1 MKVYFLERKQ
11 IIPRSRSETFAFFSD
26 AFNLE
31 RITPSFLR
39 FRIVTPAPIKM
50 EARAVIEYRLAL
62 FGAPIYWRTVIESWA
77 PKESFV
83 DSQTKGPYALWRHTH
98 TFEEKGARLTLLTLM
113 RDLVEY
119 SIPYGPLGRIAN
131 ALFVERW
138 LKKIFDY
145 RAEMIARLME
155 AEDKEE
161 ERIERNRAIAGQSSR
176 HCAS

>member
-1 MKVYFLERKQ
+1 MKIYVLERKQ
-11 IIPRSRSETFAFFSD
+11 IVPRPRSETFAFFSD

-50 EARAVIEYRLAL
+50 EAGVVIEYSLAL
-62 FGAPIYWRTVIESWA
+62 FGAPVYWRTLIESWD
-77 PKESFV
+77 PEESFV
-83 DSQTKGPYALWRHTH
+83 DSQIKGPYALWRHTH
-98 TFEEKGARLTLLTLM
+98 SFEEKGPRQTLM

-119 SIPYGPLGRIAN
+119 GVPYGALGRIAH
-131 ALFVERW
+131 ALFIERW

-145 RAEMIARLME
+145 RAAMISRLME

-161 ERIERNRAIAGQSSR
+161 DRIERHRAIADRPSR
-176 HCAS
+176 HRTP

>member
-1 MKVYFLERKQ
+1 MRIYFLERKQ
-11 IIPRSRSETFAFFSD
+11 MIPRSRSEAFAFFSD

-31 RITPSFLR
+31 RITPPFLR

-50 EARAVIEYRLAL
+50 EAGAVIEYRLAL
-62 FGAPIYWRTVIESWA
+62 FGAPIYWRTAIESWD
-77 PKESFV
+77 PEESFV
-83 DSQTKGPYALWRHTH
+83 DSQIKGPYALWRHTH
-98 TFEEKGARLTLLTLM
+98 SFEEKGPRQTMM

-119 SIPYGPLGRIAN
+119 GIPYGALGRIAH

-145 RAEMIARLME
+145 RAAMITRLME

-176 HCAS
+176 HCAP

>member
-1 MKVYFLERKQ
+1 MKIYFLERRQ
-11 IIPRSRSETFAFFSD
+11 LIQRPRSETFAFFSD
-26 AFNLE
+26 TFNLE

-39 FRIVTPAPIKM
+39 FRILTPPPIKM
-50 EARAVIEYRLAL
+50 EAGAVIEYRLAL
-62 FGAPIYWRTVIESWA
+62 FGAPVYWRTVIESWD
-77 PKESFV
+77 PEESFV
-83 DSQTKGPYALWRHTH
+83 DSQIKGPYALWRHTH
-98 TFEEKGARLTLLTLM
+98 SFEEKGPRQTLM

-119 SIPYGPLGRIAN
+119 GIPYGALGRMAH

-145 RAEMIARLME
+145 RAAMIARLME

-176 HCAS
+176 HCAP

>member
-1 MKVYFLERKQ
+1 MKIYFLERKQ

-31 RITPSFLR
+31 RITPPFLR

-50 EARAVIEYRLAL
+50 EAGAVIDYRLAL
-62 FGAPIYWRTVIESWA
+62 FGAPVYWRTVIESWT
-77 PKESFV
+77 PEESFV

-98 TFEEKGARLTLLTLM
+98 SFEEKGPLQTLM

-119 SIPYGPLGRIAN
+119 GIPYGALGRIAH
-131 ALFVERW
+131 ALFIERW

-145 RAEMIARLME
+145 RAAMIARLME
-155 AEDKEE
+155 EEDKEG

-176 HCAS
+176 YCAS

>member
-1 MKVYFLERKQ
+1 MKIYVLERKQ
-11 IIPRSRSETFAFFSD
+11 IVPRPRSETFAFFSE

-50 EARAVIEYRLAL
+50 EAGAVIEYRLAL
-62 FGAPIYWRTVIESWA
+62 FGAPVYWRTVIESWD
-77 PKESFV
+77 PEESFV

-98 TFEEKGARLTLLTLM
+98 LFEEKGPRQTLM

-119 SIPYGPLGRIAN
+119 SIPYGVLGRMAHG
-131 ALFVERW
+131 LFVGRW

-145 RAEMIARLME
+145 RAAMIARLME

-161 ERIERNRAIAGQSSR
+161 DRIERHRAIAGRPSR
-176 HCAS
+176 HRAP